1 MLLQSRHD
9 PFNSDDYFF
18 EWKVDGIRCI
28 MFFDSGKVRLQ
39 SKNGKDCS
47 KQFPELMSPQ
57 LEAQESVFDGE
68 ITIFTGGK
76 PDFEGVMERYLAGEK
91 KITSLVLAKP
101 AVYIVWD
108 ILWVDDRSVMELPL
122 LERKET
128 LEQSLGDSS
137 SIQKIDWVDGYGL
150 IRWAAVKDHGL
161 EGIVAKKKNSRYIP
175 WQRSASWLKIK
186 NYQEITVNVFGYS
199 RKDGGVLVGTG
210 NRVQGH
216 AIGMGNTDRN
226 VLRELLDQ
234 YGIEK
239 AITFTFLPVFG
250 GGLSLPLGHPGKT
263 CGTVVG

>member
-108 ILWVDDRSVMELPL
+108 ILWLM
-122 LERKET
+122 
-128 LEQSLGDSS
+128 
-137 SIQKIDWVDGYGL
+137 
-150 IRWAAVKDHGL
+150 AA
-161 EGIVAKKKNSRYIP
+161 R
-175 WQRSASWLKIK
+175 
-186 NYQEITVNVFGYS
+186 
-199 RKDGGVLVGTG
+199 
-210 NRVQGH
+210 
-216 AIGMGNTDRN
+216 
-226 VLRELLDQ
+226 
-234 YGIEK
+234 
-239 AITFTFLPVFG
+239 
-250 GGLSLPLGHPGKT
+250 
-263 CGTVVG
+263 